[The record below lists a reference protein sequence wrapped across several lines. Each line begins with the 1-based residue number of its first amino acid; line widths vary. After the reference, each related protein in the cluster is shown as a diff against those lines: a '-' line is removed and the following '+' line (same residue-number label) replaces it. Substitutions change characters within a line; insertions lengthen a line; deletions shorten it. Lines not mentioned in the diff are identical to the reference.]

1 MKFDFYSDTDEQKKD
16 VQARAAQFW
25 QESMLAKSGI
35 EVDGS
40 DLAEAE
46 WISSEDEVKKSYSAM
61 KSLELLGAGQ
71 KDKTEFKKY
80 TYLVSP
86 HEFPAN
92 YVTIDKTIAK
102 WRCDELDFQS
112 IMLCVAR
119 PLHAYEFTTSMKKME
134 DFQSAIP
141 ALQKKAEELR
151 RKLIV

>member
-71 KDKTEFKKY
+71 KDKTEFK
-80 TYLVSP
+80 
-86 HEFPAN
+86 
-92 YVTIDKTIAK
+92 
-102 WRCDELDFQS
+102 
-112 IMLCVAR
+112 
-119 PLHAYEFTTSMKKME
+119 
-134 DFQSAIP
+134 
-141 ALQKKAEELR
+141 
-151 RKLIV
+151 